1 MASLKEMRNRISS
14 VKATQKI
21 TKAMQMVAAAK
32 LRRSQDAAEAAR
44 PYARRLGAVIANLAS
59 GVSGDGAPA
68 LLVGTGREDRH
79 LVIVAAADRGLAGGF
94 TSSIVRAARER
105 IDMLIREGKDVKIVC
120 IGKKSTVQ
128 LRRLYADRIVENFDL
143 SAYRHFTLSVAQPIA
158 DLVTSLYEAGDID
171 VVTLFYSRFKSVVI
185 QTPTALQLIPAIVEG
200 PAAAVA
206 GASAVYEYEPSE
218 EEILETLLPRNL
230 TVQILSALLDNMA
243 GFYASQ
249 MTAMDNATRNAGDMI
264 RRYTLEYNRSRQAQI
279 TKELIEIISG
289 AEAL

>member
-1 MASLKEMRNRISS
+1 MASLKEMRNRIAS

-44 PYARRLGAVIANLAS
+44 PYARRLSNVIANLAA

-68 LLVGTGREDRH
+68 LLAGTGRDDRH
-79 LVIVAAADRGLAGGF
+79 LIIVAAADRGLAGGF

-105 IDMLIREGKDVKIVC
+105 IDGLIRDGKDVKIVC
-120 IGKKSTVQ
+120 VGKKSTAQ
-128 LRRLYADRIVENFDL
+128 LRRLYVDRIVENFDL
-143 SAYRHFTLSVAQPIA
+143 SAYRQFTLTVAQPIA
-158 DLVTSLYEAGDID
+158 DVVTRLYEAGDVD
-171 VVTLFYSRFKSVVI
+171 VVTLFYSRFKSVVQQI
-185 QTPTALQLIPAIVEG
+185 PTALQLIPAVVEG
-200 PAAAVA
+200 AEA
-206 GASAVYEYEPSE
+206 GSGPSAVYEYEPSE

-264 RRYTLEYNRSRQAQI
+264 KRYTLEYNRSRQAQI

-289 AEAL
+289 AEAV